1 MTYIDTSVVLAH
13 VLAEDRRPP
22 ASLWDDVLV
31 ASRLVDYETWVRVHS
46 KGLAETHSDAVAAT
60 LGRLRYA
67 SLNDEVLERAR
78 QPFPIAVRTLDALH
92 LATIVFLQ
100 SMAEVR
106 LATYD
111 ARMVQAAA
119 AMGIPLVAL

>member
-1 MTYIDTSVVLAH
+1 M
-13 VLAEDRRPP
+13 
-22 ASLWDDVLV
+22 
-31 ASRLVDYETWVRVHS
+31 HS
-46 KGLAETHSDAVAAT
+46 EGLAETHSDAVAAT

-92 LATIVFLQ
+92 LATIVFLRG
-100 SMAEVR
+100 MADVR

-111 ARMVQAAA
+111 ARMVQAAE
-119 AMGIPLVAL
+119 AMRIPLVAL

>member
-1 MTYIDTSVVLAH
+1 
-13 VLAEDRRPP
+13 
-22 ASLWDDVLV
+22 
-31 ASRLVDYETWVRVHS
+31 
-46 KGLAETHSDAVAAT
+46 VAAT

-67 SLNDEVLERAR
+67 ALNDEVLERAR

-100 SMAEVR
+100 GMAEVR

-111 ARMVQAAA
+111 ARMVQAAEE
-119 AMGIPLVAL
+119 MGIPLVAL

>member
-46 KGLAETHSDAVAAT
+46 KGLAETHSAAVAAT

-111 ARMVQAAA
+111 ARMVEAAE
-119 AMGIPLVAL
+119 AMGIPLVTL

>member
-22 ASLWDDVLV
+22 TSLWDDVLV
-31 ASRLVDYETWVRVHS
+31 ASRLVDYETWARVNS
-46 KGLAETHSDAVAAT
+46 KGLADTHGKAVAAT
-60 LGRLRYA
+60 LGRLRYV
-67 SLNDEVLERAR
+67 SLMDEVLGRAR
-78 QPFPIAVRTLDALH
+78 QPFPITVRTLDALH

-100 SMAEVR
+100 SMDEVR

-111 ARMVQAAA
+111 ARMVQAAQ
-119 AMGIPLVAL
+119 AMEIPLVAL

>member
-1 MTYIDTSVVLAH
+1 VTYVDTSVVLAH
-13 VLAEDRRPP
+13 VLVEDRRPP
-22 ASLWDDVLV
+22 TSLWDDVLV
-31 ASRLVDYETWVRVHS
+31 ASKLVSYETWVGVHS
-46 KGLAETHSDAVAAT
+46 KRLAETHSDAVAAT
-60 LGRLRYA
+60 LGRLRYV

-78 QPFPIAVRTLDALH
+78 QPFPIAVQTLDALH

-100 SMAEVR
+100 SMDDVR

-111 ARMVQAAA
+111 ARMVKAAE